1 MENTAPLRTLL
12 IGLLLVALLIGAQF
26 GADRMA
32 VGTGSVETGQA
43 MGRATFAYLSGLRI
57 FVAQVLWN
65 RIEPLFHEYYGEVPL
80 REQLYMLP
88 TLNAVNL
95 LDPQFTQPYYIA
107 PWILARQGEISS
119 ALEVAERGVENNP
132 DSGLLR
138 TSYAQVSAIYGED
151 IDVAYEQARIAASD
165 RVTWLDDIEK
175 HDSYQVL
182 RSVHKQAGDQ
192 AGAEAILV
200 EIERLDA
207 AIGDQL
213 PAGSHDHDGDGQ
225 PDH

>member
-1 MENTAPLRTLL
+1 MEHASPLRTVLV
-12 IGLLLVALLIGAQF
+12 GLLLVALLITAQF
-26 GADRMA
+26 ATDRMA
-32 VGTGSVETGQA
+32 VGADSVETGQA

-65 RIEPLFHEYYGEVPL
+65 RIEPLFHEYYEGVPL
-80 REQLYMLP
+80 REQMYMLP

-107 PWILARQGEISS
+107 PWILARQGEVSS
-119 ALEVAERGVENNP
+119 ALEVAERGVTNNP
-132 DSGLLR
+132 DSGQLR

-151 IDVAYEQARIAASD
+151 IDLALEQARIAASD
-165 RVTWLDDIEK
+165 RMIWLDDIEK

-182 RSVHKQAGDQ
+182 RSIHKQAGDT
-192 AGAEAILV
+192 AGADAILV

-213 PAGSHDHDGDGQ
+213 PPGSHDHDGDGQ

>member
-1 MENTAPLRTLL
+1 MENASPMRTVLV
-12 IGLLLVALLIGAQF
+12 GLLLLALLVTAQF
-26 GADRMA
+26 ATDRMA
-32 VGTGSVETGQA
+32 VGAGSVETGQA

-57 FVAQVLWN
+57 FAAQVLWN
-65 RIEPLFHEYYGEVPL
+65 RIEPLFHEYYEEVPL

-107 PWILARQGEISS
+107 PWILARQGEMSS
-119 ALEVAERGVENNP
+119 ALEVAERGVTNNP

-138 TSYAQVSAIYGED
+138 ASYAQVIAIYGED
-151 IDVAYEQARIAASD
+151 IDLALEQAKIAASD
-165 RVTWLDDIEK
+165 RMIWLDDIEK
-175 HDSYQVL
+175 HDSYQIL
-182 RSVHKQAGDQ
+182 RSIHKQAGD
-192 AGAEAILV
+192 AEGAAAILV

-213 PAGSHDHDGDGQ
+213 PAGGHDHDGDGQ